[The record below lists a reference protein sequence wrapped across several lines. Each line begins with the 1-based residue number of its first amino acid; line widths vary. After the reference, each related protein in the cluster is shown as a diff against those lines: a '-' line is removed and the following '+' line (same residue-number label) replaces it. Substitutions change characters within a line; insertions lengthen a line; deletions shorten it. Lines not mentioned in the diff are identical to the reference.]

1 MRVYSSS
8 LPFLSALLSLT
19 GASPVLESRDL
30 NLYVVAERAIAL
42 QGVKDNIG
50 PDGKK
55 VPGAGAGYVVAS
67 PSRVDPPYFYTWTRD
82 SALTM
87 KMIVDEFIFGKTE
100 LQSYIEDYIHAQ
112 AVLQTVANPS
122 GTFLPAGL
130 GLGEPKYQVDGS
142 RFNGAWGRPQRD
154 GPALR
159 AI

>member
-1 MRVYSSS
+1 
-8 LPFLSALLSLT
+8 
-19 GASPVLESRDL
+19 
-30 NLYVVAERAIAL
+30 
-42 QGVKDNIG
+42 
-50 PDGKK
+50 
-55 VPGAGAGYVVAS
+55 
-67 PSRVDPPYFYTWTRD
+67 
-82 SALTM
+82 M

-159 AI
+159 AIVHLLPLLLSLAYANQPGSHNIQQLPNQERPIQKSQRDNLAHHLQRSLLRGSVLEQHWL